1 MRKLPGS
8 GAQVAD
14 VAVAHAVRGDLFP
27 ELKFRSIVS
36 NRASSQRPDRKEQ
49 PFRLMSVGS
58 TSRFSCKI
66 PVLPRLRVNPY
77 ERPR

>member
-27 ELKFRSIVS
+27 GLKENNLS
-36 NRASSQRPDRKEQ
+36 E
-49 PFRLMSVGS
+49 
-58 TSRFSCKI
+58 SCQ
-66 PVLPRLRVNPY
+66 L
-77 ERPR
+77 EA